1 MNKFIIAI
9 IAIAIVAITSSCSI
23 LTSRIAAV
31 KAEKA
36 TEEKTKREK
45 LAIQKPVAGDPVI
58 ARWGPALWAEGR
70 VTGIDNGIN
79 EAKIAWA
86 DGSSPSSVAIA
97 DVFQI
102 PNAGGAILTQ
112 PGDYTL
118 VKSGTDHWWSEA
130 EIKEV
135 NGTVAKA
142 RIING
147 GEIVNL
153 PGEKIITVTDA
164 VAADIKDSA
173 DRQKFLDTAHERRP
187 SAPEGYTPNVGDHI
201 LGEWTTNAWY
211 GGRVKSVTDGKA
223 LIVWEN
229 GMSPDK
235 AVFEK
240 IVPFP
245 AATGSGQEPEIGDF
259 VLLKPTGGNPKAAWV
274 YGQVTSV
281 SSRGIEAKSMDF
293 GTHEYARGEFITLEK

>member
-1 MNKFIIAI
+1 MNKFILVI
-9 IAIAIVAITSSCSI
+9 IAVAVVTLSSSCSI
-23 LTSRIAAV
+23 FKSRIETV

-45 LAIQKPVAGDPVI
+45 PVIKKPVAGDPVI

-70 VTGIDNGIN
+70 VTSIDDGIN
-79 EAKIAWA
+79 EAKIAWI

-102 PNAGGAILTQ
+102 PNAGATIVVR

-118 VKSGTDHWWSEA
+118 VKSSTDHWWSEA

-135 NGTVAKA
+135 NGTVVKA

-153 PGEKIITVTDA
+153 PGEKILVVTDA
-164 VAADIKDSA
+164 IAADIKDSA
-173 DRQKFLDTAHERRP
+173 DRQKFLDTAHEHRP
-187 SAPEGYTPNVGDHI
+187 AAPEGYTPNVGDHI

-211 GGRVKSVTDGKA
+211 GGRVKSVADGKA
-223 LIVWEN
+223 LVVWEN
-229 GMSPDK
+229 GMSPDR
-235 AVFEK
+235 AAFER

-245 AATGSGQEPEIGDF
+245 TAAGAGQAPEIGNY
-259 VLLKPTGGNPKAAWV
+259 VLLKPTGGNPKAAWI
-274 YGQVTSV
+274 YGQVMAV
-281 SSRGIEAKSMDF
+281 SSPGIEAKSMDF